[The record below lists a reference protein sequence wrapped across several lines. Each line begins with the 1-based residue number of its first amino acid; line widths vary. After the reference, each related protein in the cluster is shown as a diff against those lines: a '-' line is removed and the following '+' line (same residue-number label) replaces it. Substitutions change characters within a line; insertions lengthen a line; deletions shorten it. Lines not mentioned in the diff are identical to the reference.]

1 LIRKEPTVE
10 MLQAAVRVFNRKGF
24 HAARMQDIAD
34 ELGMG
39 KASLYHYISTK
50 TDLLHGLIETAIER
64 MISETESII
73 ATGHPAHQKLVMAIE
88 TNLRRTQEDRDI
100 WGVLQR
106 EDMELFKRRST
117 DDILKLIRRYEKLWT
132 RIFDQGVEEGELDP
146 GLDARVT
153 VQALLGMCRSVYG
166 WFNPEGRLPI
176 QEVARVL
183 SEITLRGVRRPIDG
197 AQTSQ

>member
-1 LIRKEPTVE
+1 MTRKDPRLE

-24 HAARMQDIAD
+24 HGTRMQDIAD

-50 TDLLHGLIETAIER
+50 TDLLHGLIEGAIER
-64 MISETESII
+64 MISETESVI

-106 EDMELFKRRST
+106 ENLEIFKQRST
-117 DDILKLIRRYEKLWT
+117 DDIRKLTRRYEKLWM
-132 RIFDQGVEEGELDP
+132 RIFEQGVVDGELDP
-146 GLDARVT
+146 DLDARVT
-153 VQALLGMCRSVYG
+153 VQALLGMCRSVHV
-166 WFNPEGRLPI
+166 WFDPAGRLPI
-176 QEVARVL
+176 QEVARIL
-183 SEITLRGVRRPIDG
+183 SEITLRGVRRPVHG
-197 AQTSQ
+197 APAG

>member
-1 LIRKEPTVE
+1 MIRKEPTVE

-24 HAARMQDIAD
+24 HASRMQDIAD

-50 TDLLHGLIETAIER
+50 TDLLHGLIEGAIER

-106 EDMELFKRRST
+106 EDLEIFKGRST
-117 DDILKLIRRYEKLWT
+117 DDILKLIKRYESLWMK
-132 RIFDQGVEEGELDP
+132 IFHQGVETGELDP
-146 GLDARVT
+146 GLDPRVS
-153 VQALLGMCRSVYG
+153 VHALLGMCRSVYE
-166 WFNPEGRLPI
+166 WFNPDGRLPI

-183 SEITLRGVRRPIDG
+183 SEIALRGVRRPVDG
-197 AQTSQ
+197 TPIR